1 MIHEFTLMT
10 IYNKVLRWC
19 EVNEQ
24 KNYCN
29 VIVRQKDIA
38 VQFQD
43 TLMVMSQIVF
53 MKAIK

>member
-1 MIHEFTLMT
+1 MT

-24 KNYCN
+24 KNDCN